1 MESPCFSRPQ
11 STVSHLFAR
20 TRSFHRPTYK
30 RPGQKL
36 TRTTQR
42 EQIFTHSQWE
52 IISPVS
58 SLKNLPFPI
67 ATEQKCS
74 KKVPDS
80 HRREFRVISFE
91 I

>member
-1 MESPCFSRPQ
+1 MTLSIVLRNSQINSIPEKRAFL
-11 STVSHLFAR
+11 HKYLFI
-20 TRSFHRPTYK
+20 S
-30 RPGQKL
+30 QKL

>member
-1 MESPCFSRPQ
+1 MNSIPEKRAFLHKS
-11 STVSHLFAR
+11 LFI
-20 TRSFHRPTYK
+20 S
-30 RPGQKL
+30 QKL

-74 KKVPDS
+74 KKVADS

>member
-1 MESPCFSRPQ
+1 MIVWRE
-11 STVSHLFAR
+11 
-20 TRSFHRPTYK
+20 
-30 RPGQKL
+30 L
-36 TRTTQR
+36 TIIDYHAPFDQG
-42 EQIFTHSQWE
+42 FTHSQWE

-91 I
+91 IQVRV